1 MSSQKKESVRRHF
14 PAALF
19 VALVGV
25 NALVALAHD
34 WPSPDSRRASP
45 AHSVG
50 QGQRP
55 PHRHDAI
62 WPGMLWAGPQA
73 GPPQAPQAGH
83 CARPPQRFEVPASPG
98 YDGQATRERRLSGTR
113 RADGAPAAALAAG
126 PRDERAAVDGAAV
139 GGSSGGAV
147 GGAESAAV
155 AKSARREGDA
165 VSDIA
170 AREAAAAPARNSA
183 LPRPA
188 APASLQSATPPLA
201 QLAPPSQRADVPV
214 TAGVVDDNAD
224 FGEYLAYRKRSAH
237 LVKRELSVDVRVL
250 LDVRDARGRAVP
262 DAQVSVFAAGHAL
275 PLWARTDA
283 GGRAWLQMQPGER
296 GGEIRPYD
304 MAYDPAFDPRY
315 GAGYRHRGEIYEVQV
330 SKDGA
335 LASALW
341 QRGQKHTLQ
350 VRLDTAQP
358 PQPARL
364 DIAFVIDATGSM
376 ADEIL
381 KLKRSMR
388 AVADQIA
395 MLPTRPDTCFALV
408 AYRDRG
414 DEFFVRGADFSNDLG
429 AFQQVLE
436 QLRAA
441 AGGDYPEAMNEA
453 LHTAVHR
460 LSWRGDGTARMI
472 VLLADA
478 PPHLDYGAPH
488 YDNDLRG
495 ALARGIKVFSIG
507 ASGLDAQGEYIMRQA
522 AQFTGGRFVFL
533 TYADA
538 RNPSSGP
545 GRETV
550 HDVRNYSVETLDKL
564 VVRLVGEEMARWPG
578 A

>member
-1 MSSQKKESVRRHF
+1 MSSQKRESVRKHTR
-14 PAALF
+14 AALF
-19 VALVGV
+19 VALLGV

-34 WPSPDSRRASP
+34 WPSPDTRRLSSTP
-45 AHSVG
+45 SSSQT
-50 QGQRP
+50 QGP
-55 PHRHDAI
+55 PHRHEAP
-62 WPGMLWAGPQA
+62 WPGLLWAGPNA
-73 GPPQAPQAGH
+73 GPPPAPRATH
-83 CARPPQRFEVPASPG
+83 CARAPHSFEVPASPG
-98 YDGQATRERRLSGTR
+98 YDVQTTRERRLSDAK
-113 RADGAPAAALAAG
+113 RADGAAAGALAAG
-126 PRDERAAVDGAAV
+126 PRDERAAVDAAGV
-139 GGSSGGAV
+139 GGWSGGAL
-147 GGAESAAV
+147 GSAV
-155 AKSARREGDA
+155 AKSARREADA
-165 VSDIA
+165 SSDVA
-170 AREAAAAPARNSA
+170 ARESAAAPASNSA
-183 LPRPA
+183 MPLRPS
-188 APASLQSATPPLA
+188 APASLQSAAPPLP
-201 QLAPPSQRADVPV
+201 QPAPHPQRADVPV

-237 LVKRELSVDVRVL
+237 LVKRELSVDERVL

-262 DAQVSVFAAGHAL
+262 DAQVAVFASGRAL

-283 GGRAWLQMQPGER
+283 GGRAWLQVQPQR

-315 GAGYRHRGEIYEVQV
+315 GTAYRHRGEIYEVQV
-330 SKDGA
+330 SKDGV
-335 LASALW
+335 LGSALW

-350 VRLDTAQP
+350 VRLDAAQP

-388 AVADQIA
+388 AVAEQIA

-460 LSWRGDGTARMI
+460 LSWRGDGTARML

-507 ASGLDAQGEYIMRQA
+507 ASGLDPQGEYVMRQA

-538 RNPSSGP
+538 RTPSSGP

-550 HDVRNYSVETLDKL
+550 HDVRNYSVETLDRL
-564 VVRLVGEEMARWPG
+564 LVRLVGEEMARWP
-578 A
+578 AA